1 MTTKPASDNSWTE
14 PESEASVENPP
25 VYPFNRATVTTS
37 GHSFE
42 MDDTKNRERIRIQ
55 HGGAKTGGVGTFFE
69 MQSNGDLVT
78 KVIGDNYEIV
88 AGKNNVLI
96 KGVCNITIDGDSIVH
111 VKGDKYERIDG
122 NLIQEVR
129 GNYTQTVVGN
139 SVRQSYEDMS
149 FNCGNP
155 ADALPAGSIYFNLPD
170 EVYISGDLNVAGS
183 AYADIISA
191 LTKVQ
196 AGTQVT
202 AGPLGFVSE
211 LGGLAIGFPVATP
224 LSATVATNITAGVSV
239 KAPLIQGIMVK
250 DVLSTMM
257 TMRTQYNTHIHK
269 SPKGPTSTPLRKML

>member
-1 MTTKPASDNSWTE
+1 MTTKPTSDNSWTE

-42 MDDTKNRERIRIQ
+42 MDDTKDRERIRLA
-55 HGGAKTGGVGTFFE
+55 HGGAKTDGVGTFFE
-69 MQSNGDLVT
+69 MQSNGDMLT

-96 KGVCNITIDGDSIVH
+96 KGVCNITIEGDSVVH

-129 GNYTQTVVGN
+129 GNYTQTVIGN

-155 ADALPAGSIYFNLPD
+155 ADPLPSGSVYFNLPD

-183 AYADIISA
+183 VYADIITA

-196 AGTQVT
+196 AGTQVS

-211 LGGLAIGFPVATP
+211 LGGLSVGSPVAIP
-224 LSATVATNITAGVSV
+224 LTVTAAVAV
-239 KAPLIQGIMVK
+239 KAPLIQGIMVR

-269 SPKGPTSTPLRKML
+269 APKGPTSTPLRKML

>member
-1 MTTKPASDNSWTE
+1 MTTKPESDNSWTE